1 MVGADVCRWPIGWRP
16 VERVDGSVRAMPPR
30 LVATAACLAL
40 AVAACSSASG
50 SKAAPGSSGPAA
62 KVASPPTTTAAPTTT
77 TRGRRGSGQP
87 VTLAFG
93 GDVHFEGANGA
104 RLRANPASVIT
115 AIAPTLRA
123 ADLAMVNL
131 ESAVAVGG
139 TPENKQFVFRAPP
152 TALDALRDA
161 GIDVAT
167 EANNHGRDYGAEG
180 LQESLAARDA
190 KQFPVVGIGHNA
202 TEAYAPYLATV
213 NGQRLAVF
221 GATQVLDNELAAAW
235 TATDTQGGLASA
247 KDTPRLVAAI
257 QAARPDVDT
266 IVVFLHWGTEN
277 VGCPTADQQSL
288 ARALADAGADV
299 IVGSHAHRLLG
310 AGRLG
315 SAFVD
320 YGLGN
325 FAFYTSGGIGTITG
339 VLDVTVTGRDVDAYS
354 WVPAVISNGQPI
366 PTSGAAATQAI
377 TAWNGLRG
385 CTGLTP

>member
-1 MVGADVCRWPIGWRP
+1 MR
-16 VERVDGSVRAMPPR
+16 PR
-30 LVATAACLAL
+30 LVVTAVSIAL
-40 AVAACSSASG
+40 VVAACSSG
-50 SKAAPGSSGPAA
+50 SSRSAAGSRDPGPEAKAASRPA
-62 KVASPPTTTAAPTTT
+62 TTTAATTTT

-104 RLRANPASVIT
+104 RLRADPASVIT
-115 AIAPTLRA
+115 AIAPNLRA

-131 ESAVAVGG
+131 ESAIAVGG
-139 TPENKQFVFRAPP
+139 TPGNKEFIFRAPP
-152 TALDALRDA
+152 SALDALRDA

-190 KQFPVVGIGHNA
+190 KQFPVVGIGHDA
-202 TEAYAPYLATV
+202 SEAYAPYQVTI

-221 GATQVLDNELAAAW
+221 GATQVLDNELAVAW
-235 TATDTQGGLASA
+235 TATDTQPGLASA
-247 KDTPRLVAAI
+247 KDVPRLVAAI
-257 QAARPDVDT
+257 QAVRPNVDT
-266 IVVFLHWGTEN
+266 VVVFLHWGTEN
-277 VGCPTADQQSL
+277 VGCPTVDQQSL
-288 ARALADAGADV
+288 AHSLVAAGADV

-310 AGRLG
+310 AGRLDG
-315 SAFVD
+315 ALVD

-354 WVPAVISNGQPI
+354 WTPAVISNGQPV
-366 PTSGAAATQAI
+366 PTSGAAATQAVA
-377 TAWNGLRG
+377 AWNGLRG